1 MPVTKAD
8 IDGLQPNSIIWD
20 TGRGAV
26 TGFGARM
33 QRSAR
38 IFILKYQFQGK
49 TRWHSIGR
57 YGSPWTVEQARTEAK
72 RILGSV
78 AHGDDPAKVRKRD
91 EIAGKTVGQLCD
103 DYLAAIESGTVLTRF
118 NRVKRASTIEI
129 DKGRILR
136 HIKPLIGKKL
146 AAEVDQFVVR
156 TMIADIT
163 AGKTAVDVKTVKRGR
178 AIVTGGPSTAA
189 RVADLLSG
197 IMTWAIDQGYVTT
210 NPVHRVRRFR
220 AEPRQRFLSS
230 AELKSFGS
238 VLDKGR
244 DNDGAEFHPYA
255 LTIVKLL
262 LLTGC
267 RLGEIAGLRWTEVDL
282 ENSCLRLLD
291 TKTGQSLRPIGALAV
306 EELRRHGA
314 IAGSP
319 YLFPAGRGGGHYQG
333 TPRQVSRI
341 MRAAQILDAS
351 SHTFRHTF
359 ASHAS
364 GLGFSDA
371 TIAGLLGHKGRGV
384 TSRYVHRPDSALLA
398 ATEKVSQHLHAL
410 AFSSTIPDFPLN
422 SA

>member
-1 MPVTKAD
+1 MPVTKTD
-8 IDGLQPNSIIWD
+8 MDGLQPNSIIWD

-78 AHGDDPAKVRKRD
+78 AHGDDPATVRKRD
-91 EIAGKTVGQLCD
+91 ERASRTIAQLCD
-103 DYLAAIESGTVLTRF
+103 DYLEAIESGTVLTRF

-146 AAEVDQFVVR
+146 ARDVDQQVVR
-156 TMIADIT
+156 TMISDVT
-163 AGKTAVDVKTVKRGR
+163 AGKTAVDVKTGKRGR
-178 AIVTGGPSTAA
+178 AIVTGGPGTAA

-197 IMTWAIDQGYVTT
+197 IMTWAIDQGYLTA
-210 NPVHRVRRFR
+210 NPVHRVRRYR
-220 AEPRQRFLSS
+220 GEPRQRFLTGT
-230 AELKSFGS
+230 ELRLLGS
-238 VLDKGR
+238 VLDRGR

-255 LTIVKLL
+255 LTIVRML

-267 RLGEIAGLRWTEVDL
+267 RLGEIEGLRWTEVDL
-282 ENSCLRLLD
+282 ENSCLRLSD
-291 TKTGQSLRPIGALAV
+291 TKTGHSLRPIGALAV
-306 EELRRHGA
+306 KVLKGHGA

-319 YLFPAGRGGGHYQG
+319 YLFPGRGESRYQG

-341 MRAAQILDAS
+341 MSAAQIPNAS
-351 SHTFRHTF
+351 SHTLRHTF

-384 TSRYVHRPDSALLA
+384 TSRYVHRPDSALLTA
-398 ATEKVSQHLHAL
+398 AESVSRYLNGL
-410 AFSSTIPDFPLN
+410 AFPEAAIERDGI
-422 SA
+422 